1 MRKLLKRIIPQ
12 PVIGLLK
19 AMRRRFQKSKLAF
32 FGSTPWLTHVYYS
45 LFSSE
50 FRNEHYAVYKGR
62 EAYFDGVEDRIQ
74 ALVLLR
80 RNIHRLEKGLIM
92 RPRRAVFAENYLE
105 ETMEAFVT
113 CVTNGIG
120 ENGEIKWADDVL
132 NQYFDVVD
140 KTKSQIIAD
149 AHTIYEQTTVVE
161 HSTSCEK
168 QSDDYVPYQY
178 AQLPEGQVT
187 PDALS
192 VLFQRRRS
200 IRWYQQKDVPLSL
213 LETAT
218 AHASLAPS
226 ACNRQPFKFH
236 AVLDQDKATDMA
248 DIAMGT
254 KGFSSNIP
262 AMIAVVGDL
271 SAYPFERDRH
281 VIYIDGSLA
290 SMQLM
295 LSLDTLGLASCPIN
309 WPDMP
314 EKDKKISE
322 FLDLK
327 PYEKV
332 IMLIAVGYADPEGLI
347 PFSQKKSTN
356 SLLKI
361 VG

>member
-1 MRKLLKRIIPQ
+1 MKSLLKKLLP
-12 PVIGLLK
+12 
-19 AMRRRFQKSKLAF
+19 KSLITRVKSLRAKVARAKLTF
-32 FGSTPWLTHVYYS
+32 FGKTPWLTHVYYS
-45 LFSSE
+45 FFSSE
-50 FRNEHYAVYKGR
+50 FKNEHYSVYKGR
-62 EAYFDGVEDRIQ
+62 EAYFSGVEDCVQ

-92 RPRRAVFAENYLE
+92 RPRRDVFAENYLE
-105 ETMEAFVT
+105 ETVVAYAA
-113 CVTNGIG
+113 CVNNNIG

-132 NQYFDVVD
+132 KNYFDVVNSE
-140 KTKSQIIAD
+140 KSAIIAK
-149 AHTIYEQTTVVE
+149 AKSLYQ
-161 HSTSCEK
+161 STSFVQK
-168 QSDDYVPYQY
+168 QANCKAPDDYVPYRY
-178 AQLPEGQVT
+178 AELPATEISTQSL
-187 PDALS
+187 D
-192 VLFQRRRS
+192 VLFHRRRS
-200 IRWYQQKDVPLSL
+200 IRWYEQKDVPLASL
-213 LETAT
+213 EQAI

-226 ACNRQPFKFH
+226 ACNRQPYKFH
-236 AVLDQDKATDMA
+236 AVLDQDKATTMA

-262 AMIAVVGDL
+262 AMLAVVGDL

-281 VIYIDGSLA
+281 VIYIDGALA

-322 FLDLK
+322 FLNLK

-347 PFSQKKSTN
+347 PFSQKKSTD